1 MTSSQHN
8 DEDDGGIGLAYMKF
22 RNIPLGAS
30 FSMEYLTPWEHR
42 CCDGPFMI
50 KTSLIMAMDRQR
62 RELEIRSDREVQN
75 VTPPVG
81 EELADWRLLDE
92 AMRKSCTSDVGV
104 RAHYQRLAE
113 SKDSPLRQRIDAH
126 VNRRLSEATKS
137 SPQVA

>member
-1 MTSSQHN
+1 
-8 DEDDGGIGLAYMKF
+8 MKF
-22 RNIPLGAS
+22 REVPLGAS
-30 FSMEYLTPWEHR
+30 FSMDYLTPWEHR
-42 CCDGPFMI
+42 CFDGRFMV
-50 KTSLIMAMDRQR
+50 KTSLINAVDTQR

-75 VTPPVG
+75 VAPPVG
-81 EELADWRLLDE
+81 VELADWQLLDE

-113 SKDSPLRQRIDAH
+113 SNDSPLRQRIDAH